1 MLLRIGT
8 SGLVAALFVAGC
20 GDDFKPAPVGRST
33 QTKTEGRA
41 ARAITARYNCTHVVV
56 RGSPALLRELE
67 RRRYCLTSDPVL
79 TVIVR
84 PGSGSRVTYGNASA
98 AKLIQTRLVQAGARN
113 RGVVRSAALDKD
125 TVMIRTRKLDAA
137 AAADG
142 IERFKA
148 P

>member
-1 MLLRIGT
+1 MRRRTRT
-8 SGLVAALFVAGC
+8 SLAVAALLVAGC

-41 ARAITARYNCTHVVV
+41 ARAITARYNCTHIVV
-56 RGSPALLRELE
+56 RGSPALARELE
-67 RRRYCLTSDPVL
+67 RRGYCQTSDPVL

-84 PGSGSRVTYGNASA
+84 PGAGSRVAYGNSSA
-98 AKLIQTRLVQAGARN
+98 AKLIQTGLVQAGARN
-113 RGVVRSAALDKD
+113 RGVVRNADLDD
-125 TVMIRTRKLDAA
+125 ETVTIRTRKLDVA

-142 IERFKA
+142 IQRFKA